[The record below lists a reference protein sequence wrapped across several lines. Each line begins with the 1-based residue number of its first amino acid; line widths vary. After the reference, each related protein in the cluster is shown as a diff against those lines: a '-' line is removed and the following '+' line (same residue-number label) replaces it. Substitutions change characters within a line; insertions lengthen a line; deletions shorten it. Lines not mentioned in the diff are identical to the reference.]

1 MFSALMKVVR
11 WTGNKKTRILFGFAY
26 SFLISLVSA
35 APIAIA
41 AWAMCGFLGLSNG
54 EKPDL
59 KIALTAGLAIIAS
72 IALRAAL
79 MWLRARAEETVAAER
94 SNEVRVRIGEAL
106 KRVPLGYFD
115 NHPSGEILSA
125 LTTELSF
132 VEIHGMRMVDMLG
145 NGYITAAAMV
155 AFLAFMDLRACILAL
170 AAIAVAT
177 VVLELMFKNSARL
190 SPAQNDARE
199 DMSQATLEYIHGMP
213 VVKSYRQVDAAV
225 SAVRSA
231 YARSRNVNLK
241 TELAFQPLNALLLF
255 VTRSAS
261 IGVIVIVCI
270 SFLNGTIS
278 LLNFCTL
285 VMFSFML
292 FQSIEAC
299 GDAAYVIGHIGEVID
314 RLDAIESAPAIDDNC
329 KAVKL
334 EHHNLEMHDVSFA
347 YGDGPLVLNGMS
359 LTIPEGTTAA
369 LVGGSGSGKTTVA
382 KLFARFYDATGG
394 SVRIGDHDVRE
405 LSCDSILADFS
416 MVFQD
421 VYLMDD
427 TIERNIALSRPDAK
441 FEEIVEAAKAARCD
455 EFIKALPEGYKTK
468 VGEGG
473 ARLSGGERQRI
484 SIARAILKDAPIV
497 VLDEAT
503 ASVDPENEAEIQ
515 AALAQLCK
523 GKTVLEIAHRLST
536 IEEADQI
543 FFLRDGRVAE
553 QGTHEELIS
562 HNGPYH
568 DFVEAR
574 SRIEGW
580 QISKKSS

>member
-1 MFSALMKVVR
+1 MFSALIKVVR
-11 WTGNKKTRILFGFAY
+11 WTGNKKTRIFFGFAY

-170 AAIAVAT
+170 AAIAVTT
-177 VVLELMFKNSARL
+177 VVLELMFKNSALL

-199 DMSQATLEYIHGMP
+199 DMAQATLEYIHGMP

-241 TELAFQPLNALLLF
+241 TELAFQPFNALLLF

-394 SVRIGDHDVRE
+394 SVRIGGHDVRE

-416 MVFQD
+416 IVFQD

-427 TIERNIALSRPDAK
+427 TIERNIALSRPEAK
-441 FEEIVEAAKAARCD
+441 LEEIVAAAKAARCD

-536 IEEADQI
+536 IEKADQI

-562 HNGPYH
+562 HSGPYH

-580 QISKKSS
+580 QISK

>member
-1 MFSALMKVVR
+1 MFSALIKVVR

-41 AWAMCGFLGLSNG
+41 AWAMCGFLSLSNG

-59 KIALTAGLAIIAS
+59 KIALTAGLAILAS

-94 SNEVRVRIGEAL
+94 SNEVRIRIGEAL

-170 AAIAVAT
+170 AAIVVAT

-199 DMSQATLEYIHGMP
+199 DMAQATLEYIHGMP

-225 SAVRSA
+225 SVVRSA

-241 TELAFQPLNALLLF
+241 TELAFQPFNALLLF

-359 LTIPEGTTAA
+359 LSIPEGTTAA

-382 KLFARFYDATGG
+382 KLFARFYDATSG
-394 SVRIGDHDVRE
+394 SVRIGGHDVRE
-405 LSCDSILADFS
+405 LSCDSILTDFS

-427 TIERNIALSRPDAK
+427 TIERNIALSRPEAK
-441 FEEIVEAAKAARCD
+441 FEEIVAAAKAARCD